1 LIDGED
7 EEHQDYTI
15 VANTSGAYR
24 APVYVLRFWRVEF
37 SRIDLV
43 ADADPPKV
51 SAIGADRADRWL
63 EVIGFGSVIAMW

>member
-1 LIDGED
+1 
-7 EEHQDYTI
+7 
-15 VANTSGAYR
+15 
-24 APVYVLRFWRVEF
+24 VEF